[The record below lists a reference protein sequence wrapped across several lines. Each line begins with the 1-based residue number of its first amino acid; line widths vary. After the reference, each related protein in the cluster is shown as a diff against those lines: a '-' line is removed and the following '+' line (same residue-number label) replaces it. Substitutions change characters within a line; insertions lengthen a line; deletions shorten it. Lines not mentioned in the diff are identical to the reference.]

1 MLISDLTHRPD
12 ASDTRRILLV
22 PFEDQELT
30 PRIRQA
36 FPHATLSILCKHD
49 LAGLSAAGLIRLLR
63 SNRWDLAIA
72 SIHSSAVRRSQVSV
86 ELLVSLSKARE
97 RFVRVDKDSLVHVD
111 TSRLAF
117 LLIPQ
122 LVLGALIGLSI
133 LIWTYGYLLL
143 ISRKL
148 PPPFSEKP
156 VPHLKS
162 DQKTVLFLR
171 TDLSGSVR
179 AGGSVSHVKGM
190 IKAFLSSGFKVIYV
204 ADAPLSILPPEVT
217 QLQIKPLTI
226 LDFFDEFQLVHYN
239 LRVMSQ
245 LRGIVGRFRP
255 SLIYQRHAIFNFA
268 GGAIANRL
276 GIPLVLEANDSE
288 VWIKKHWSRLV
299 LEDLA
304 TRSEALALQ
313 LADRIA
319 VISMGVQEQ
328 LAQYSIKP
336 ERYLMN
342 PNGVDPDEFHP
353 DIDGAPVRQRYGIGA
368 EIVVG
373 FIGTFT
379 RWHGIETLF
388 DAAVLSAQEE
398 SRLRFLFIG
407 EGDLRSALEKRS
419 MDLGLQRVITFTG
432 LVPHSEA
439 PHHLAACDI
448 LVSPHLGFQDSTK
461 FFGSPTKLFEYMAMG
476 KPIIASRLEQIG
488 EVIVDGINGLH
499 MNPGNVRQLA
509 DLILKL
515 ARDGELRKKLGAQAR
530 QDVVRK
536 HTWSAN
542 VERIVKSFE
551 SSSP

>member
-1 MLISDLTHRPD
+1 
-12 ASDTRRILLV
+12 
-22 PFEDQELT
+22 
-30 PRIRQA
+30 
-36 FPHATLSILCKHD
+36 
-49 LAGLSAAGLIRLLR
+49 
-63 SNRWDLAIA
+63 
-72 SIHSSAVRRSQVSV
+72 
-86 ELLVSLSKARE
+86 
-97 RFVRVDKDSLVHVD
+97 
-111 TSRLAF
+111 
-117 LLIPQ
+117 
-122 LVLGALIGLSI
+122 
-133 LIWTYGYLLL
+133 
-143 ISRKL
+143 
-148 PPPFSEKP
+148 
-156 VPHLKS
+156 LKS

-190 IKAFLSSGFKVIYV
+190 VSAFLRAGYEIVYV
-204 ADAPLSILPPEVT
+204 SDAFQQTLPAKVT
-217 QLQIKPLTI
+217 QIQIRASAL
-226 LDFFDEFQLVHYN
+226 LDFFDEFQFLHYN
-239 LRVMSQ
+239 GRLMRELPS
-245 LRGIVGRFRP
+245 IVRRYKPAF
-255 SLIYQRHAIFNFA
+255 IYQRHSILNFA
-268 GGAIANRL
+268 GGAVAYRFRV
-276 GIPLVLEANDSE
+276 PLVLEANDSE

-342 PNGVDPDEFHP
+342 PNGVDPGEFHP
-353 DIDGAPVRQRYGIGA
+353 DIDGAPVRQRYGIGT

-419 MDLGLQRVITFTG
+419 MDLGLQRLITFTG

-448 LVSPHLGFQDSTK
+448 LVSPHLGFEDGTK